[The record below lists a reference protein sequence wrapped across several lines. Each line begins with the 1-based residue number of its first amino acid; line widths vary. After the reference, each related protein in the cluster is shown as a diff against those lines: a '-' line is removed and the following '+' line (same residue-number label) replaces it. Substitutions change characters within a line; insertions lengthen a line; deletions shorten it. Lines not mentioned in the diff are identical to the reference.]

1 MATKLVLA
9 FKGDV
14 MLGRGVNEAVR
25 FEGPAW
31 PWGNMGE
38 PLKAADLRFI
48 NLECVIAAAGEPWS
62 RTPKTFLF
70 KADPVAM
77 ETLKL
82 ADIDFVA
89 LANNH
94 SLDFEVEAMVEML
107 DRLDA
112 AGIAR
117 AGAGRDL
124 DEASRPGRLE
134 AQGGRIAAISITDNE
149 PVWAAAPGPPG
160 VAYPSPP
167 PAPRD

>member
-9 FKGDV
+9 FTGDV

-31 PWGNMGE
+31 PWGNMVE
-38 PLKAADLRFI
+38 PLKAADLRVI
-48 NLECVIAAAGEPWS
+48 NLECVIAGAGEPWS

-117 AGAGRDL
+117 AGAGRDGSGAGGGGL
-124 DEASRPGRLE
+124 FKTRG
-134 AQGGRIAAISITDNE
+134 AQIA
-149 PVWAAAPGPPG
+149 
-160 VAYPSPP
+160 
-167 PAPRD
+167 